1 MVGRNPPRHCYHP
14 VLQVPVS
21 GSENLYEKSISAADG
36 RIEPAQPKLS
46 AGIIPYRFD
55 SAGELEIY
63 WVKRAKKLRF
73 MGGWHAFPGG
83 RLADSDAAA
92 PLTGELPLSDVY
104 LKSGPPAAHPACGL
118 RELFEETGL
127 LATLGELPACA
138 QLADARDKLLADTM
152 DFDEWLEHNSL
163 RLDQSRLHFAGRWVT
178 PPLSKIRFD
187 ATFFLMEWP
196 ARESLQPN
204 IIPGELTSGGWVKPP
219 AALAQWES
227 GDVKLAQPTLKTIR
241 ILAEHG
247 TEDGLRHFEQ
257 FHGRE
262 PNAPKCLEFRPAIR
276 VIPLATPTLPPATHT
291 NALLVGDKDL
301 VLIDPG
307 SPWDDQ
313 LESLRDIIDVVIHD
327 TGGKL
332 TEIWLTHHHGD
343 HIGGVEW
350 VRNYYN
356 VPVAAHSDSLS
367 KLSERG
373 ISVDRVLADGQIL
386 ELAGPR
392 GLRFRAIHSP
402 GHAKGHLCFYE
413 ENQRVLIAGD
423 MVAGSSTIVID
434 PPEGNMGDFL
444 ASLERLA
451 ALDIDVLLPSHGTM
465 INEPSRLLDKTRQ
478 HRLMREARIL
488 EVWQSGTTDPESIV
502 DVVYE
507 ELAPEARPIA
517 ARQIIAHF
525 EHLKEIGRIERF

>member
-1 MVGRNPPRHCYHP
+1 M
-14 VLQVPVS
+14 S
-21 GSENLYEKSISAADG
+21 GSENLYEQSISAADG
-36 RIEPAQPKLS
+36 RIEPAKPRLS

-55 SAGELEIY
+55 PAGELEIY

-92 PLTGELPLSDVY
+92 PLSGDLPLSDVY
-104 LKSGPPAAHPACGL
+104 LNSGPSAAHPACGL

-127 LATLGELPACA
+127 LVASGELPATA
-138 QLADARDKLLADTM
+138 ELAAARDQLLADSM
-152 DFDEWLEHNSL
+152 DFGDWLRQHSL
-163 RLDQSRLHFAGRWVT
+163 HLDQSRLHYAGRWVT

-187 ATFFLMEWP
+187 ATFFLLEWP
-196 ARESLQPN
+196 ADEALQPT
-204 IIPGELTSGGWVKPP
+204 IIPGELTSGGWIKP
-219 AALAQWES
+219 AAALTQWES
-227 GDVKLAQPTLKTIR
+227 GDVMLAQPTLKTIR

-247 TEDGLRHFEQ
+247 VEIGLAHFTE

-262 PNAPKCLEFRPAIR
+262 PNAPMSIEFRPAIR
-276 VIPLATPTLPPATHT
+276 VIPLATQTLPPATHT
-291 NALLVGDKDL
+291 NAILVGDKDL

-313 LESLRDIIDVVIHD
+313 LESLRDIIDIVIHD
-327 TGGKL
+327 TGGRL
-332 TEIWLTHHHGD
+332 TEIWLTHHHTD

-350 VRNYYN
+350 VRNHYN
-356 VPVAAHSDSLS
+356 VPVAAHADSVE
-367 KLSERG
+367 KLAAGG
-373 ISVDRVLADGQIL
+373 ISVDRLLADGQIL
-386 ELAGPR
+386 ELGGPQ

-402 GHAKGHLCFYE
+402 GHARGHLCFYE
-413 ENQRVLIAGD
+413 ENQRVLIGGD

-444 ASLERLA
+444 ASLKTLA

-465 INEPSRLLDKTRQ
+465 ISEPSRLLDKTRQ
-478 HRLMREARIL
+478 HRLMRESRIL
-488 EVWQSGTTDPESIV
+488 AVWQSGTTDAEAIV
-502 DVVYE
+502 EIVYE

-517 ARQIIAHF
+517 ARQITAHL
-525 EHLKEIGRIERF
+525 EHLREIGRIEHF